1 MQELFVKLGRA
12 MDKELDEI
20 VPTLLKRAGE
30 VSNAGGE
37 VCGGAGGGIGC
48 SYSTGWG
55 RFPTQVWGY
64 GGGGVIGFCY

>member
-30 VSNAGGE
+30 VSNAGAE
-37 VCGGAGGGIGC
+37 VCGR
-48 SYSTGWG
+48 TGME
-55 RFPTQVWGY
+55 TVLAA
-64 GGGGVIGFCY
+64 